1 MVAIF
6 LFATYKLRYVD
17 AIMNFSS
24 VCFVIAVVWFLC
36 FFKFESRILKFIGA
50 HTFSNFILQR
60 IPFMVL
66 HALIPNMPET
76 PMVFV
81 AVSFVITLVMS
92 IVFDKTTK
100 VVDDKMISLFLR
112 G

>member
-50 HTFSNFILQR
+50 HTFSIFILQR
-60 IPFMVL
+60 IQFMLL

>member
-1 MVAIF
+1 
-6 LFATYKLRYVD
+6 
-17 AIMNFSS
+17 
-24 VCFVIAVVWFLC
+24 
-36 FFKFESRILKFIGA
+36 
-50 HTFSNFILQR
+50 
-60 IPFMVL
+60 MVL